1 MMDREHLACNMR
13 DLRKQKG
20 KPFCLA
26 NEEVADEMFPYVLAE
41 FPGATMVKQGI
52 GQYIVVS
59 KRARTDLIKRFQA
72 SKLNHEKEIAEI
84 NQAVMKLKAET
95 PGAATPRESERY

>member
-1 MMDREHLACNMR
+1 MDRDHLECNMR

-26 NEEVADEMFPYVLAE
+26 NEEVADEMFPYVLVE
-41 FPGATMVKQGI
+41 FPGAVMVKQGI

-72 SKLNHEKEIAEI
+72 SRLIHEKEIVDIEK
-84 NQAVMKLKAET
+84 AVNELKNKEDL
-95 PGAATPRESERY
+95 

>member
-1 MMDREHLACNMR
+1 MDREHLECNMR

-52 GQYIVVS
+52 SQYIVVS
-59 KRARTDLIKRFQA
+59 KRARNDLIKRFQA
-72 SKLNHEKEIAEI
+72 SKRIHEREITGIEKAVNELKNKED
-84 NQAVMKLKAET
+84 
-95 PGAATPRESERY
+95 